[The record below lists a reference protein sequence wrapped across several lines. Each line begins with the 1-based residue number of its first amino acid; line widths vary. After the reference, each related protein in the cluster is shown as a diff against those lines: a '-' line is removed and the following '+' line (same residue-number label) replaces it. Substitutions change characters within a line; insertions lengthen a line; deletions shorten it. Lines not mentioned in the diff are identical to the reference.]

1 MKQILVD
8 KNFNLYK
15 KGDSPEELADKVLSA
30 FLGRKVLKSDLPI
43 SPFSI
48 LNASGANFLFLD
60 FDRIEKGSEQKMPKY
75 MEWYGAMGLIITLV
89 WLYIEFLRLLSKL
102 NSKD

>member
-30 FLGRKVLKSDLPI
+30 FREVKPYFK
-43 SPFSI
+43 
-48 LNASGANFLFLD
+48 
-60 FDRIEKGSEQKMPKY
+60 
-75 MEWYGAMGLIITLV
+75 
-89 WLYIEFLRLLSKL
+89 
-102 NSKD
+102 

>member
-30 FLGRKVLKSDLPI
+30 FLGRKVLKSDFKRI
-43 SPFSI
+43 WCK
-48 LNASGANFLFLD
+48 LFI
-60 FDRIEKGSEQKMPKY
+60 FR
-75 MEWYGAMGLIITLV
+75 
-89 WLYIEFLRLLSKL
+89 F
-102 NSKD
+102 